1 MVFAGLLS
9 TWFAQGTEEV
19 VFQYV
24 NLRTNTICTCTL
36 IAIHPF
42 CANKHNRS
50 AAGHLDAWK
59 IDMAKAG
66 HVLYCMS
73 NCPGP

>member
-19 VFQYV
+19 VCQYV
-24 NLRTNTICTCTL
+24 NLRTNTIRTCTS
-36 IAIHPF
+36 IVIHPF

-50 AAGHLDAWK
+50 DAGVWK
-59 IDMAKAG
+59 IDMAKLD
-66 HVLYCMS
+66 VLYCMS
-73 NCPGP
+73 NFPWP